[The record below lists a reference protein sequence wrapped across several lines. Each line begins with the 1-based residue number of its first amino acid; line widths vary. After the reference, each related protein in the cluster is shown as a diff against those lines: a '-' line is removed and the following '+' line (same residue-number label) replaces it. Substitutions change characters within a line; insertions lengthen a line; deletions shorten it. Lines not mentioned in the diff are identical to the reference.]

1 MEDTTQTIDITPTWE
16 EVAPIVI
23 EIIKNGSTPKSIRAA
38 ENEIINMARIA
49 DRYIKL
55 QKQ

>member
-1 MEDTTQTIDITPTWE
+1 MKDTTQTIDITPTWE
-16 EVAPIVI
+16 EVAPIMI
-23 EIIKNGSTPKSIRAA
+23 EIIKNGSTPKSIRTA